1 MRQQITVWVK
11 ADEVAVQLHKQKGL
25 GRAQPE
31 GIPTA
36 FFFFHAWDF
45 PNSSYCKLQPKI

>member
-36 FFFFHAWDF
+36 IFFSRVGF
-45 PNSSYCKLQPKI
+45 PKLLLLQIAT